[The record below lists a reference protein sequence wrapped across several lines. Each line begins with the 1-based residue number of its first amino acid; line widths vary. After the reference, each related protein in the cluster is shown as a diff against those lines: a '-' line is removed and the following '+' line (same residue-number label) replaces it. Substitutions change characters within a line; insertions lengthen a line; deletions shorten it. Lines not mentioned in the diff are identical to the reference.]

1 MKQNPYA
8 LALIGLMV
16 VVFGI
21 VDILFV
27 NAAVGTV
34 LLVIGGVVGYVGLN
48 QAKQVKAKAV
58 KK

>member
-16 VVFGI
+16 AIFGI

-27 NAAVGTV
+27 NVAIGAV
-34 LLVIGGVVGYVGLN
+34 LLVVGGFVGFAGLN
-48 QAKQVKAKAV
+48 QAKQAKAKAV